1 MRTIYP
7 RVMRWE
13 TAEPPGAGD
22 PQSPVAGP
30 GQGSQEPSGEEHLGP
45 ISFTRE
51 VKDDGRMLILYRR
64 RGEHRDG

>member
-13 TAEPPGAGD
+13 TAEPPGADD
-22 PQSPVAGP
+22 PQGSPGGDEQDP
-30 GQGSQEPSGEEHLGP
+30 QETGEEQFGP
-45 ISFTRE
+45 IAFTRE

-64 RGEHRDG
+64 RGAPRDG